1 MAGVQDDS
9 SGAKTM
15 AARAASDR
23 AASRLKATC
32 NGLALFDQ
40 REQGEAEGTWGFRRR
55 RTVAGAPFF
64 KRQPL
69 AGRSDHGAP
78 FFKRQRIAGRRHH
91 ATTNCDRTTARH
103 FSSDSASLAVDIMRR
118 QIAVSLLRRGQC
130 ARPYLSAQIQRGN
143 VEAWMTR
150 ALRMSK
156 SACAQCTACF
166 VTHARHAMAML
177 FC

>member
-1 MAGVQDDS
+1 MG
-9 SGAKTM
+9 K
-15 AARAASDR
+15 R
-23 AASRLKATC
+23 
-32 NGLALFDQ
+32 
-40 REQGEAEGTWGFRRR
+40 GEHGRTWSPE
-55 RTVAGAPFF
+55 APFGCNS
-64 KRQPL
+64 RGLVQGI
-69 AGRSDHGAP
+69 GRG
-78 FFKRQRIAGRRHH
+78 QGV
-91 ATTNCDRTTARH
+91 TTARTIGAVLRGSTGAHVVCSDLRSVGRDLHGARRWPARHFSSDSRSPADPTTASH

-143 VEAWMTR
+143 VEAWTTR